1 MDLLVPPYEV
11 RDPFLDAN
19 LGPVVELTLRPP
31 QVGGRQPDVPRL
43 VGVPL
48 DPHATPQ
55 GPSDQLDQPV
65 QPHARAA
72 ADVERFGPSARART
86 SGPRSEEHTSE
97 LQSRSDLVCRLLLE
111 KKKQTSHRKNT
122 NRKHDPKTYAATPR
136 TVEDSLNLD
145 INRHDTALL
154 AAYLTEGVQLYVPS
168 PPPAC

>member
-11 RDPFLDAN
+11 RNPFLDAD

-72 ADVERFGPSARART
+72 ADVERFGPSAGART
-86 SGPRSEEHTSE
+86 SGPF
-97 LQSRSDLVCRLLLE
+97 
-111 KKKQTSHRKNT
+111 HRGKNPGHAIR
-122 NRKHDPKTYAATPR
+122 NIGI
-136 TVEDSLNLD
+136 V
-145 INRHDTALL
+145 AL
-154 AAYLTEGVQLYVPS
+154 ARPVAV
-168 PPPAC
+168 

>member
-11 RDPFLDAN
+11 RDPFLDAD

-111 KKKQTSHRKNT
+111 KKKQTTHGRNPPEKSHAPCPDSKC
-122 NRKHDPKTYAATPR
+122 R
-136 TVEDSLNLD
+136 T
-145 INRHDTALL
+145 
-154 AAYLTEGVQLYVPS
+154 S
-168 PPPAC
+168 PPPPSSIRQRSGAGRSQTRAARMRRARP